1 MQPGGNLDSSV
12 LGIPFAEECWNYVS
26 LARTGNLSVFKAIAF
41 VIKLTQSAIL
51 YGNYNSCC
59 LEHLDYEKQ
68 QEIQQGNSNIH
79 KLEGNILSRA
89 KNVSYRMKKKHADT
103 FKEWLLSQV

>member
-1 MQPGGNLDSSV
+1 
-12 LGIPFAEECWNYVS
+12 
-26 LARTGNLSVFKAIAF
+26 
-41 VIKLTQSAIL
+41 
-51 YGNYNSCC
+51 
-59 LEHLDYEKQ
+59 LDYEKQ

-79 KLEGNILSRA
+79 KLEGNILPRA